1 MPPHTLP
8 PVVAC
13 GAYERDNLGD
23 LLFLVVAD
31 HFARGIVDVEYT
43 APIAVDMSAL
53 LGRRI
58 TATGPTL
65 TEKPATGIWTVGG
78 EVGSTQ
84 REYVYRTAVD
94 DAEWT
99 RFSSLD
105 AAEQDALLDEV
116 MSARMESPY
125 VPRPSAFPRNRGA
138 RLVLNSVG
146 VSGIGGLTPWRAA
159 VATSALREARYISV
173 RDPKSAELLE
183 RLGIPHRLAP
193 DLVHTIAS
201 VLPIDAPR
209 DSSVLLQLS
218 EGHIRTYGIEA
229 WTDAIVACS
238 ELGDHPIRL
247 FVAGS
252 APAHDS
258 IERYRELIDRVSAER
273 PDWDIALS
281 DARSIDDRVREIA
294 TASLWI
300 GSSLHGRILAC
311 AYGTKRLSI
320 AKPKV
325 DVYAET
331 WDADFP
337 FGVEPSGL
345 PAAVTAALEREP
357 DAAHAA
363 ALADSARKSVVDA
376 LAIFTEAD
384 DAPESDALAIRIDEV
399 TQLQIAAMRLEH
411 EHAEAVRFGKERAA
425 EALRLAG
432 DRDEQ
437 RRARQAVEKELA
449 ESHARLKK
457 AETELESLRSRL
469 HEIETSTSWK
479 IGSRLTSVA
488 HALRLPRP
496 SSLRRR
502 GRDDSASR

>member
-116 MSARMESPY
+116 MNARMESPY

-300 GSSLHGRILAC
+300 GSSLHGASSRAPT
-311 AYGTKRLSI
+311 ARS
-320 AKPKV
+320 AS
-325 DVYAET
+325 AS
-331 WDADFP
+331 
-337 FGVEPSGL
+337 PS
-345 PAAVTAALEREP
+345 
-357 DAAHAA
+357 
-363 ALADSARKSVVDA
+363 
-376 LAIFTEAD
+376 
-384 DAPESDALAIRIDEV
+384 
-399 TQLQIAAMRLEH
+399 
-411 EHAEAVRFGKERAA
+411 
-425 EALRLAG
+425 
-432 DRDEQ
+432 
-437 RRARQAVEKELA
+437 RR
-449 ESHARLKK
+449 S
-457 AETELESLRSRL
+457 
-469 HEIETSTSWK
+469 TSTPK
-479 IGSRLTSVA
+479 PGTRTSR
-488 HALRLPRP
+488 
-496 SSLRRR
+496 
-502 GRDDSASR
+502 SASSPPAFLLP